1 MHLSGRRVTIAV
13 IEMRAVSLV
22 KEDYRFR
29 VKTRQLA
36 PARVISGNER
46 RRMNPNRGLIKLAER
61 YADIFVSRFV
71 YPLIG
76 LIWNPYSWLVER
88 RFSVAEATLAPAG
101 WPIGARP
108 LRVLLITDIHGGI
121 FLRPDTLGHIVRAL
135 MEMKPDLVVI
145 GGDLVTG
152 HVSEAT
158 RYLEV
163 LAALSDAPLGA
174 WFCFGNH
181 DYFGGNPDQLRDNLD
196 GIGIRTLKNES
207 TILKHGG
214 ASIVLGGI
222 DDRLM
227 GRPDWQRLISCHGTP
242 HLLMA
247 HNPDHFYE
255 AEAHGVP
262 LALAGHTHG
271 GQIRFANGPA
281 LIRHSRYCLDE
292 GLYSYRSSLLLVSRG
307 LGSVALPFRWGAD
320 PEAVLVEIVS
330 PGGSRSLTPISA
342 QSRRRARG
350 AIG

>member
-1 MHLSGRRVTIAV
+1 MMT
-13 IEMRAVSLV
+13 IEMHAASLV
-22 KEDYRFR
+22 LEDHRFR

-36 PARVISGNER
+36 PARVVSGNER
-46 RRMNPNRGLIKLAER
+46 RRMDPSRGFIKLAER

-76 LIWNPYSWLVER
+76 PVWNPYSWLVER
-88 RFSVAEATLAPAG
+88 RFNVAEATLAPAG
-101 WPIGARP
+101 WPAGARS

-121 FLRPDTLGHIVRAL
+121 FLRPDTLWRIVRAL

-163 LAALSDAPLGA
+163 LAGLSAAPLGA

-181 DYFGGNPDQLRDNLD
+181 DYFGGDPAELRDNLA
-196 GIGIRTLKNES
+196 GIGIRTLTNES
-207 TILKHGG
+207 TIVKHHG
-214 ASIVLGGI
+214 ASIILGGI

-227 GRPDWQRLISCHGTP
+227 GRPDWQQLIFSHGPP

-262 LALAGHTHG
+262 LTLSGHTHG
-271 GQIRFANGPA
+271 GQIRFTNGPA
-281 LIRHSRYCLDE
+281 LIRQSRYCLDE
-292 GLYSYRSSLLLVSRG
+292 GLYAYRSSLLLVSRG

-320 PEAVLVEIVS
+320 PEAVLLEIVA
-330 PGGSRSLTPISA
+330 PAGS
-342 QSRRRARG
+342 G
-350 AIG
+350 

>member
-1 MHLSGRRVTIAV
+1 MRVDSLFLEVSSPTLKSRR
-13 IEMRAVSLV
+13 
-22 KEDYRFR
+22 
-29 VKTRQLA
+29 LA
-36 PARVISGNER
+36 PARVMTGNER
-46 RRMNPNRGLIKLAER
+46 RRMNPNRGLVKLAER
-61 YADIFVSRFV
+61 YADMLISRFV

-76 LIWNPYSWLVER
+76 PLWNPYSSLVER
-88 RFSVAEATLAPAG
+88 RFSVAEATLAPAR
-101 WPIGARP
+101 WPAGAHP

-121 FLRPDTLGHIVRAL
+121 FLRPDTLWRIVHAL

-163 LAALSDAPLGA
+163 LAALGAAPLGA

-181 DYFGGNPDQLRDNLD
+181 DYFGGDPEELRDNLA

-207 TILKHGG
+207 AIVKHGNI
-214 ASIVLGGI
+214 SIILGGI

-227 GRPDWQRLISCHGTP
+227 GRPDWHQLISSHGTP

-255 AEAHGVP
+255 AESRGVP
-262 LALAGHTHG
+262 LTLSGHTHG
-271 GQIRFANGPA
+271 GQIRFPNGPA
-281 LIRHSRYCLDE
+281 LIRQSRYCLDE
-292 GLYSYRSSLLLVSRG
+292 GLYAYRSSLLLVSRG

-320 PEAVLVEIVS
+320 PEAVLLKITAPVESV
-330 PGGSRSLTPISA
+330 
-342 QSRRRARG
+342 
-350 AIG
+350 